1 MKKFVVV
8 MFILVMAVTGF
19 TGCCAEGCRYETDER
34 VSYDVVLPQD
44 GNAVE
49 YIYLGKAFTF
59 EVEHYDDG
67 TASLVIWRH
76 VEGED
81 SEWLNYFCT
90 GHWDMEDTPYM
101 PGLRSCIEANL
112 DFCLEVMDRHGWA

>member
-1 MKKFVVV
+1 MMKKFVMMMV
-8 MFILVMAVTGF
+8 ILVMTVTGLVD
-19 TGCCAEGCRYETDER
+19 CIAEGYRYETDER
-34 VSYDVVLPQD
+34 VSYDIVLPQY

-49 YIYLGKAFTF
+49 YVYLGKAFTF
-59 EVEHYDDG
+59 EIEHYEDG

-90 GHWDMEDTPYM
+90 GHWT
-101 PGLRSCIEANL
+101 IEQLKRCADENL
-112 DFCLEVMDRHGWA
+112 DFCLEVMDRHGWE